1 MKIGDKV
8 RVCRVDKA
16 WNAYVSD
23 LSHFVGKVGEVVEFL
38 DDAATLYFEN
48 EMQFAFRIDWLE
60 PVIDSTEEKA
70 LEYEVLQGSDE
81 SLRIVRITQQKYRGN
96 QFNFGEPVFRSSK
109 KDIKLLSVEKPGIA
123 HKIIFVRGSNKE
135 RDNALL
141 IFHGLDQFNDF
152 VEIVDEYNQ
161 HVATF
166 EKNKTSIKVGD
177 QVKVVKISK
186 NRQSYMGELD
196 KYQGSIG
203 TVSGINLDSGEVLL
217 MFADGCN
224 WWFLLSDIESHQDKK
239 TAEALKIAKEN
250 MAKWF
255 VRISARFAELEAAST
270 VEGFMRAKKSV
281 MLETARLPLR
291 CDTCVHCLINM
302 TPAYD
307 ESGLNCLNCDQC
319 SYGKTHS
326 ICNNGDSTWQN
337 IRDRKNA
344 LLDAL
349 LKY

>member
-16 WNAYVSD
+16 WNAYVPD
-23 LSHFVGKVGEVVEFL
+23 LSHFIGKVGEVVEFL

-60 PVIDSTEEKA
+60 PVIDSTQEKA

-96 QFNFGEPVFRSSK
+96 QFNFGESFFRSSK
-109 KDIKLLSVEKPGIA
+109 KDINLLSVEKPGIA
-123 HKIIFVRGSNKE
+123 HKTIFVRGSNQEK
-135 RDNALL
+135 DNALL

-196 KYQGSIG
+196 KYRYSVG
-203 TVSGINLDSGEVLL
+203 TVSGINSNEGEALL
-217 MFADGCN
+217 IFANGCS
-224 WWFLLSDIESHQDKK
+224 WWFLLSDIELHQDKK
-239 TAEALKIAKEN
+239 AVDALKGAKEN

-255 VRISARFAELEAAST
+255 VRISARFTELEAAST
-270 VEGFMRAKKSV
+270 IEDFMRAKKSV
-281 MLETARLPLR
+281 MLEAVKLPLHYV
-291 CDTCVHCLINM
+291 TCVHCLINM
-302 TPAYD
+302 NEG
-307 ESGLNCLNCDQC
+307 ESELNCDGC
-319 SYGKTHS
+319 SYGKTHGV
-326 ICNNGDSTWQN
+326 CDDGDSTWQN